1 MGDQEEGTIECS
13 KGEVVDP
20 FVTTAR
26 GYNVEGTLFSS
37 FLMCFIG
44 CGDAPCVR

>member
-1 MGDQEEGTIECS
+1 MKLRRDRGVGDQQEGTVECS

-26 GYNVEGTLFSS
+26 GYNVEGRLFSS
-37 FLMCFIG
+37 VL
-44 CGDAPCVR
+44 